1 MKNDMKNTTKN
12 TQVNSLPIEEGRG
25 GAIDIKTHPCF
36 NKDAKGKYARV
47 HLPVAPLCNIQCN
60 YCKRGFDCVNES
72 RPGVTSEVLSPE
84 QALTYLIRL
93 KERMPHLSVVGIAGP
108 GDPFANPIQT
118 MTTLR
123 LIRKEFPEMVLCLST
138 NGLNVL
144 PYIEELKELKVS
156 HVTVTLNGLE
166 SETLSKIYKW
176 VRYEK
181 RGYFGK
187 QAAEILL
194 KNQMEAIRAL
204 KRAGMIVKINTI
216 VVPGVN
222 DSVVGEIAAAMKEME
237 VDVMNTIPLY
247 PVEGTPFAE
256 VEEPSSAFMKEI
268 RKEVRKHLPPMTHC
282 SRCRADAV
290 GLLGQDDPEAKRILS
305 EVSCLSVEVDESRP
319 NVAVASYEGLLVNQ
333 HLGEAQ
339 QLFIFRETPNGY
351 KLVEQRATPKPG
363 AGNSRWKELGE
374 VISDC
379 RAILVGGIGPSPSS
393 ILGRSGIKIVEMTG
407 LIDDGLDAV
416 YKGKELKT
424 LKKADVFKCGAECS
438 GKGTGCG

>member
-1 MKNDMKNTTKN
+1 M
-12 TQVNSLPIEEGRG
+12 
-25 GAIDIKTHPCF
+25 IDIKTHPCF
-36 NKDAKGKYARV
+36 NKEAKGEYARV

-93 KERMPHLSVVGIAGP
+93 KEKMPHLSVVGIAGP

-118 MTTLR
+118 MSTLR

-144 PYIEELKELKVS
+144 PYIDEMKELEVS
-156 HVTVTLNGLE
+156 HVTVTLNGTDA
-166 SETLSKIYKW
+166 ETLSKIYKW
-176 VRYEK
+176 VRFEK

-204 KRAGMIVKINTI
+204 KRAGFIVKINTI
-216 VVPGVN
+216 IVPGIN
-222 DSVVGEIAAAMKEME
+222 DSIVGEIAKEMKEMDA
-237 VDVMNTIPLY
+237 DVMNTIPLF
-247 PVEGTPFAE
+247 PVEGTPFSE
-256 VEEPSSAFMKEI
+256 LEEPSAKYMKEL
-268 RKEVRKHLPPMTHC
+268 RQEVKKHLPPMTHC

-290 GLLGQDDPEAKRILS
+290 GLLGKDDPEAKQILS
-305 EVSCLSVEVDESRP
+305 EVANLSVNLDESKP
-319 NVAVASYEGLLVNQ
+319 NVAVSSYEGLLVNQ
-333 HLGEAQ
+333 HLGEAE
-339 QLFIFRETPNGY
+339 QLYIFRETPNGY
-351 KLVEQRATPKPG
+351 KLVEQRPTPKPG
-363 AGNSRWKELGE
+363 AGNDRWKNLSE
-374 VISDC
+374 VIDDC
-379 RAILVGGIGPSPSS
+379 RALLVGGIGPSPSS
-393 ILGRSGIKIVEMTG
+393 IIGRSGIKIVEMTG
-407 LIDDGLDAV
+407 LIDEGLDAI

-424 LKKADVFKCGAECS
+424 LKKADVFNCGSECS

>member
-1 MKNDMKNTTKN
+1 M
-12 TQVNSLPIEEGRG
+12 
-25 GAIDIKTHPCF
+25 IDIKTHPCF

-47 HLPVAPLCNIQCN
+47 HLPVAPQCNIHCN
-60 YCKRGFDCVNES
+60 YCKRDFDCVNES

-84 QALTYLIRL
+84 QALAYTIRL
-93 KERMPHLSVVGIAGP
+93 KEKMPHLSVVGIAGP

-123 LIRKEFPEMVLCLST
+123 LIRKEFPEMILCLSS

-144 PYIEELKELKVS
+144 PYVDELAELKVS
-156 HVTVTLNGLE
+156 HVTITINATE
-166 SETLSKIYKW
+166 ADTLSQLYKW
-176 VRYEK
+176 VRIEK

-194 KNQMEAIRAL
+194 TNQLEAILAL
-204 KRAGMIVKINTI
+204 KRAGITVKANTI
-216 VVPGVN
+216 VVPGIN
-222 DSVVGEIAAAMKEME
+222 DGKVIEVAKKMKELG
-237 VDVMNTIPLY
+237 VDLMNTIPLY
-247 PVEGTPFAE
+247 PVEGTPFE
-256 VEEPSSAFMKEI
+256 NFEEPSPKMMKELRQEI
-268 RKEVRKHLPPMTHC
+268 KEYLPPMTHC
-282 SRCRADAV
+282 ARCRADAV
-290 GLLGQDDPEAKRILS
+290 GLLGKDDPEAKRILS
-305 EVSCLSVEVDESRP
+305 EVSNLSVNLDESRP

-351 KLVEQRATPKPG
+351 KLVEQRPTPKPG
-363 AGNSRWKELGE
+363 AGNSRWEELGG

-379 RAILVGGIGPSPSS
+379 RALLVGGIGPSPSL
-393 ILGRSGIKIVEMTG
+393 ILARSGIKIVEMTG
-407 LIDDGLDAV
+407 LIDEGLDLI

-424 LKKADVFKCGAECS
+424 LKKADMFKCGSDCS

>member
-1 MKNDMKNTTKN
+1 M
-12 TQVNSLPIEEGRG
+12 
-25 GAIDIKTHPCF
+25 IDIKTHPCF

-47 HLPVAPLCNIQCN
+47 HLPVAPQCNIHCN
-60 YCKRGFDCVNES
+60 YCKRDFDCVNES

-84 QALTYLIRL
+84 QALAYTIRL
-93 KERMPHLSVVGIAGP
+93 KEKMPHLSVVGIAGP

-123 LIRKEFPEMVLCLST
+123 LIRKEFPEMILCLSS

-144 PYIEELKELKVS
+144 PYVDELAELKVS
-156 HVTVTLNGLE
+156 HVTITINATE
-166 SETLSKIYKW
+166 ADTLSQLYKW
-176 VRYEK
+176 VRIEK

-194 KNQMEAIRAL
+194 KNQLEAILAL
-204 KRAGMIVKINTI
+204 KRAGITVKANTI
-216 VVPGVN
+216 VVPGIN
-222 DSVVGEIAAAMKEME
+222 DGKVIEVAKKMKELG
-237 VDVMNTIPLY
+237 VDLMNTIPLY
-247 PVEGTPFAE
+247 PVEGTPFE
-256 VEEPSSAFMKEI
+256 NFEEPSPKMMKELRQEI
-268 RKEVRKHLPPMTHC
+268 KEYLPPMTHC
-282 SRCRADAV
+282 ARCRADAV
-290 GLLGQDDPEAKRILS
+290 GLLGKDDPEAKRILS
-305 EVSCLSVEVDESRP
+305 EVSNLSVNLDESRP

-351 KLVEQRATPKPG
+351 KLVEQRPTPKPG
-363 AGNSRWKELGE
+363 AGNSRWEELGG

-379 RAILVGGIGPSPSS
+379 RALLVGGIGPSPSL
-393 ILGRSGIKIVEMTG
+393 ILARSGIKIVEMTG
-407 LIDDGLDAV
+407 LIDEGLDLI

-424 LKKADVFKCGAECS
+424 LKKADMFMCGSDCS